1 MGIFKSKRSKK
12 QNSIEQ
18 TDEVVSSQDIRKEE
32 QKKFLVKIQ
41 TLKNDIAEISDSIN
55 YTDNSIS
62 SLLSSIENQ
71 INLLE
76 NVGQSLSTF
85 NSNVDG
91 LASNINNVHIKIIEA
106 DKLADSGLT
115 SINNLDL
122 SLSELET
129 AFNTSSSTVNAL
141 VSKLESVN
149 TITDSISKIAEQTN
163 LLSLNAA
170 IEAARAGEAGKGF
183 SVVAEEVRKLAENS
197 KVSVK
202 SITKILDEIKND
214 ILDASTAMSTGN
226 SSLVNQHHS
235 LDDAKNSF
243 YNIKTSIEGTTN
255 EINLCIKEL
264 STADNSKE
272 SVFTKMN
279 NINSLSM
286 NDKSLAKDAVS
297 HINNQKT
304 LLSNLNLSLDTM

>member
-106 DKLADSGLT
+106 DKLAGPSYPSSEEFLIAPVTITG
-115 SINNLDL
+115 L
-122 SLSELET
+122 SLSIVKSNKYAVSSNESVPCVT
-129 AFNTSSSTVNAL
+129 TTPSTSSL
-141 VSKLESVN
+141 SK
-149 TITDSISKIAEQTN
+149 N
-163 LLSLNAA
+163 LF
-170 IEAARAGEAGKGF
+170 I
-183 SVVAEEVRKLAENS
+183 
-197 KVSVK
+197 
-202 SITKILDEIKND
+202 
-214 ILDASTAMSTGN
+214 
-226 SSLVNQHHS
+226 
-235 LDDAKNSF
+235 
-243 YNIKTSIEGTTN
+243 
-255 EINLCIKEL
+255 
-264 STADNSKE
+264 
-272 SVFTKMN
+272 
-279 NINSLSM
+279 
-286 NDKSLAKDAVS
+286 
-297 HINNQKT
+297 
-304 LLSNLNLSLDTM
+304 